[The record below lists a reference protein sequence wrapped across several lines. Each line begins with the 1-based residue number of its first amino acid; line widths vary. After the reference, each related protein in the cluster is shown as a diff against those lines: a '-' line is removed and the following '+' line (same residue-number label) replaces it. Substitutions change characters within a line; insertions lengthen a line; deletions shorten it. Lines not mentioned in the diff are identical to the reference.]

1 MTSDKLIPDPWPALS
16 YSDFAETRHLLHM
29 IVQIVGKLKLNE
41 PFQAQWAGVPLWV
54 NARGLTT
61 GAISYPGGAYE
72 VRFDFIAH
80 QVEWYTSTGA
90 SGQMALGPGS
100 VADFAESFLGQLRQI
115 GIAADIDMMPQEVP
129 DPIPFDQDSAKRPYD
144 RDQINAW
151 WRILLSIR
159 RVFYAFQGRFTGKT
173 QPIGLMWGTLDIRH
187 VVYNGHPETP
197 SPKDG
202 YIDRNAMTEGM
213 IEMGWWTGDASHPE
227 PAFFAFTFPHPKGI
241 ETAKIAPDGAGW
253 VTAMGEFILD
263 YEALRQSKDPDAALT
278 AFLESTYQAGAKA
291 AGWDPALLGSGKPN

>member
-1 MTSDKLIPDPWPALS
+1 MTSDKLIPDPWPALP
-16 YSDFAETRHLLHM
+16 YSDFTETRHLLHM

-41 PFQAQWAGVPLWV
+41 PFQAQWAGIPLWV

-61 GAISYPGGAYE
+61 GQFPVRAAPMRCVSISSPIRWNGIPA
-72 VRFDFIAH
+72 
-80 QVEWYTSTGA
+80 
-90 SGQMALGPGS
+90 PGS
-100 VADFAESFLGQLRQI
+100 AGRWRLTRAR
-115 GIAADIDMMPQEVP
+115 
-129 DPIPFDQDSAKRPYD
+129 
-144 RDQINAW
+144 

-173 QPIGLMWGTLDIRH
+173 QPIGLMWGMLDIRH

-213 IEMGWWTGDASHPE
+213 TEMGWWTGDASHPE
-227 PAFFAFTFPHPKGI
+227 PAFFAFTFPHPRGI
-241 ETAKIAPDGAGW
+241 ETAKIAPDAAGW
-253 VTAMGEFILD
+253 VPAMGEFLLD
-263 YEALRQSKDPDAALT
+263 YEALCQSKDPDAALSS
-278 AFLESTYQAGAKA
+278 FLESTYQAGAKA